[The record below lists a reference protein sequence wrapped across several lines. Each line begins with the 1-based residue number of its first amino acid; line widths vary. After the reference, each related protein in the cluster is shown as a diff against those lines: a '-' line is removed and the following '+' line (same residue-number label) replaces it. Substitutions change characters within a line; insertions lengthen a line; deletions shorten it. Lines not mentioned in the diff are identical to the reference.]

1 MPEPMLTY
9 TQSYTVYRHDGDHH
23 GNVKP
28 AALLRYG
35 QQIAGLHAEAVGLND
50 ALYAATHTAYVLAKQ
65 ALQIDRTPRVDEVLT
80 VVTQPER
87 SKRAVNKR
95 ITTFYD
101 AAGRQVA
108 VLDSRWVLIDT
119 EKRLILRK
127 RPEKFDTS
135 WAPDVP
141 FELPMKM
148 TKVDPAEC
156 ETMGSCVAAYSMC
169 DMNGHM
175 NNASYVDVLCDA
187 LPWEVWDNGQ
197 VRDLKIYYH
206 REVPRGESFT
216 LLRAPT
222 GEQQYYFCGQREGK
236 SAFEASITF
245 AETL

>member
-1 MPEPMLTY
+1 MSEPIATY
-9 TQSYTVYRHDGDHH
+9 TQQYTVYRHDGDHH

-28 AALLRYG
+28 GALLRYG
-35 QQIAGLHAEAVGLND
+35 QQIATMHAEAVGLND

-65 ALQIDRTPRVDEVLT
+65 ALHIDRTPRVDEVLT
-80 VVTQPER
+80 AITRPER
-87 SKRAVNKR
+87 CKRAVNKR

-101 AAGRQVA
+101 AAGNQVA

-127 RPEKFDTS
+127 HPEQFNDQ

-148 TKVDPAEC
+148 VKADPADC
-156 ETMGSCVAAYSMC
+156 EQMGECVATYSRC

-175 NNASYVDVLCDA
+175 NNTRYADILCDA
-187 LPWEVWDNGQ
+187 LPWEVWDQGVVQ
-197 VRDLKIYYH
+197 DLKIYYH
-206 REVPRGESFT
+206 REIPRGESFT
-216 LLRAPT
+216 LLRAQT
-222 GEQQYYFCGQREGK
+222 AEKQYYFCGKREDK

-245 AETL
+245 A